1 MSVARRPIQTVSP
14 MSNDQYRCSVVVNLV
29 SWASFPKST
38 FSHHTSIV
46 LFQLKL
52 RIRPDFSFCPMPFHQ
67 LQIPNSSWLYSSSLM
82 LPWFF
87 RSIFENSTTSSVSTV
102 KLVVPK
108 FVQNQL
114 QTPNPLHELS
124 SYIILSN
131 MCALCSVWSG
141 LTWWVKRV
149 VCVVFARCAVACFMF
164 WRFLK
169 LPPKTGVPHHPLNPG
184 YCTWRRFNLT

>member
-1 MSVARRPIQTVSP
+1 MHQVVRRPNQTVSP
-14 MSNDQYRCSVVVNLV
+14 MSNDQYSPSVVVNLV
-29 SWASFPKST
+29 SRASFPKT
-38 FSHHTSIV
+38 AFSHHTSIA
-46 LFQLKL
+46 LLDLKL
-52 RIRPDFSFCPMPFHQ
+52 RIRPNLNFCSMPFHQ
-67 LQIPNSSWLYSSSLM
+67 LHIPNSSSLHSSSLM

-87 RSIFENSTTSSVSTV
+87 RSIFENSTTSGVSTV

-141 LTWWVKRV
+141 LTW
-149 VCVVFARCAVACFMF
+149 
-164 WRFLK
+164 
-169 LPPKTGVPHHPLNPG
+169 
-184 YCTWRRFNLT
+184 